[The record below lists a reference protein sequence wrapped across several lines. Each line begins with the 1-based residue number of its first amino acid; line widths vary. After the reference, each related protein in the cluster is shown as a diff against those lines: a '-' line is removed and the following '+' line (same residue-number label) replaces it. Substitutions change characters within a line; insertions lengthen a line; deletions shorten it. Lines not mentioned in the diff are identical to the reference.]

1 RDQRVRACDSV
12 PGDRHAVLVV
22 EAGDQHV
29 EADLALQQGFVG
41 VLDAA
46 RRCALVLD
54 QYGAHGAL
62 LSLGAGPASLSVDRR
77 QGVQRKTAATALVPR
92 APKSATTRWEAPN
105 VVPMSAAV
113 RALSRSRDR
122 KSVV

>member
-1 RDQRVRACDSV
+1 QAEDGIRDRNVT
-12 PGDRHAVLVV
+12 
-22 EAGDQHV
+22 
-29 EADLALQQGFVG
+29 G
-41 VLDAA
+41 VQT
-46 RRCALVLD
+46 CALPIS
-54 QYGAHGAL
+54 HGAL

-113 RALSRSRDR
+113 RALSRSSSAMTPSTVAIRAMTIGGSESR
-122 KSVV
+122 NGIVR